1 MEIDERI
8 AKKIPDAL
16 FELFKKD
23 SDLEFRNAIAAVLA
37 GLVRTDRL
45 EVKVKTGFT
54 NFPESPYR
62 CVVRIEGFRRQGL
75 FIELER
81 FGDEGSA
88 FKEGERVALRFAAE
102 LVSDELKR
110 RKRKSVSG
118 EKLSSREIEIVELVR
133 IGLSNREIGIQ
144 LGISE
149 KTVKRHLYNIFNKT
163 GVNSRLNLVLFLK
176 GRETDG

>member
-1 MEIDERI
+1 
-8 AKKIPDAL
+8 
-16 FELFKKD
+16 
-23 SDLEFRNAIAAVLA
+23 
-37 GLVRTDRL
+37 
-45 EVKVKTGFT
+45 
-54 NFPESPYR
+54 
-62 CVVRIEGFRRQGL
+62 VVRIEGFRRQGL